1 MILFYLCHTFRVKY
15 IFQSFQTNACL
26 NDVHPHSNRNRY
38 TSSLYHSFLFVSTF
52 IKHPFPNIYFPFI
65 YPSVSALFPLPFQ
78 NEPNDSILFSSI
90 SLFSLNIAYFLQQS
104 THKTLST
111 LLLLTTIVS
120 LLFQDYS
127 GDIPASFE
135 DPP

>member
-1 MILFYLCHTFRVKY
+1 MIISYVCHTIRLIYFSSILPNKRL
-15 IFQSFQTNACL
+15 S
-26 NDVHPHSNRNRY
+26 DVHPHSNRNRY
-38 TSSLYHSFLFVSTF
+38 TSSLYLSFLFVSSF
-52 IKHPFPNIYFPFI
+52 IKHPFSNIYFPFI
-65 YPSVSALFPLPFQ
+65 FPSVSALFPLPFQ
-78 NEPNDSILFSSI
+78 LEPIDPILFSSI

-111 LLLLTTIVS
+111 LLLLSTIVS